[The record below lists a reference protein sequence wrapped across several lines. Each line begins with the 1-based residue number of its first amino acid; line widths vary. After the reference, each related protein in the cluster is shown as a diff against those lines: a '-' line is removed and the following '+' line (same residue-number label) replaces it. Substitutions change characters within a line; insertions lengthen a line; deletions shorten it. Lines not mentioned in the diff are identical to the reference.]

1 MTDQDQILSHL
12 ANVHRDFETSLNGQ
26 TGSPLHDFQKRSF
39 QALQTVRFP
48 DRKHEDW
55 KYTPV
60 QKLIGRDYK
69 LASHVAGGIQ
79 LGPIPGLD
87 TYVITIINGKVLEY
101 PSLSLLKAHGIRLL
115 HLNEA
120 LSDDSWVQAFQK
132 LVAFSDSP
140 NRAFEFLNFSFSASG
155 FFLDIPK
162 NLHLDQPIELR
173 VIHDEPET
181 SFSHPLCFIRCGQN
195 SNVRL
200 IERYEGNVNTLQSP
214 QDGLINSIVYMHLD
228 RNAQVTHLK
237 WQDLPSSQQLVYKL
251 SVSQFRDSRLET
263 FAFDNGGSTVRNN
276 IEVEL
281 EENNT
286 YTSLHGGYLAAGKQ
300 SMDHQTRINHKVA
313 YCESHELY
321 KGILDGQSTAAF
333 NGKVYVHQDAQ
344 KTNAYQQNDTLV
356 LSQHALMNSK
366 PQLEIFADDVKC
378 SHGATI
384 GQLDEKAMFYLKS
397 RGIHEAAAKQM
408 LKEAFL
414 AEIIEKIPGDALRD
428 FISSQMLVR
437 S

>member
-1 MTDQDQILSHL
+1 MTEQDNILTHL
-12 ANVHRDFETSLNGQ
+12 ANVHRDFEASLNGQ
-26 TGSPLHDFQKRSF
+26 AGSLLHDFQKQSF
-39 QALQTVRFP
+39 QALQNVKFP

-55 KYTPV
+55 KYTHV

-69 LASHVAGGIQ
+69 LASHTVNAH
-79 LGPIPGLD
+79 LESIPGLD

-101 PSLSLLKAHGIRLL
+101 PALSELKKHGVRLL

-120 LSDDSWVQAFQK
+120 LEDDSWKQAFQK
-132 LVAFSDSP
+132 LVAVSDSS
-140 NRAFEFLNFSFSASG
+140 NRAFEFLNFSFSNSG
-155 FFLDIPK
+155 FFLDVPK
-162 NLHLDQPIELR
+162 NLNLDKPIEIR

-181 SFSHPLCFIRCGQN
+181 SFSHPLCFIRCATN
-195 SNVRL
+195 SSIRL
-200 IERYEGNVNTLQSP
+200 IERYESNVNPQYSS

-228 RNAQVTHLK
+228 RNAQVAHLK

-251 SVSQFRDSRLET
+251 FVSQFRDSRFET
-263 FAFDNGGSTVRNN
+263 FAFDLGGDIVRNN
-276 IEVEL
+276 IEAEL

-286 YTSLHGGYLAAGKQ
+286 YTSLHGGYFAAGKQ
-300 SMDHQTRINHKVA
+300 NMDHQTRINHKVA

-321 KGILDGQSTAAF
+321 KGILDGQATAAF

-384 GQLDEKAMFYLKS
+384 GQLDEKAIFYLKS

-414 AEIIEKIPGDALRD
+414 AEIIEKIPGNALRD
-428 FISSQMLVR
+428 FISSQMLMR
-437 S
+437 P